1 MATLL
6 IMFAAMIGVVVVGR
20 SVAHLRDS
28 VNDGNRGGATA
39 GAELGIAEAIALIEQ
54 GASTSFTGTV
64 DTPSVTVAYD
74 ATSIDA
80 NTWEIYSEGT
90 TSGATQARLVTIE
103 REATAAATTHLA
115 LFADRS
121 LRLHSGNSGTIDGG
135 LGSNGQVT
143 LGGTATTE
151 PVTLYQPDGTCT
163 DC

>member
-1 MATLL
+1 
-6 IMFAAMIGVVVVGR
+6 MFAAMIGVVVVGR

-90 TSGATQARLVTIE
+90 TSGATQARLVRIE

-115 LFADRS
+115 L
-121 LRLHSGNSGTIDGG
+121 
-135 LGSNGQVT
+135 
-143 LGGTATTE
+143 
-151 PVTLYQPDGTCT
+151 
-163 DC
+163 